1 MKKTCVSLFL
11 AFMMVW
17 ASVVPVY
24 ASDSAE
30 DIMPLLENTYDC
42 AVHFDITAS
51 GKAEFTVDYCGR
63 ETCTGA
69 TVTVKIQKRTL
80 LVFWTTVYEWEATS
94 TEQYDFL
101 YGSTQLED
109 TGTYRAVFKVEIHGT
124 SGVTDVIEDKIQQEY
139 S

>member
-1 MKKTCVSLFL
+1 
-11 AFMMVW
+11 
-17 ASVVPVY
+17 
-24 ASDSAE
+24 
-30 DIMPLLENTYDC
+30 MPLFENTNQC
-42 AVHFDITAS
+42 AMYFYITGS
-51 GKAEFTVDYCGR
+51 GYAEFSVEYDGQ

-69 TVTVKIQKRTL
+69 TVSVKIQKRTL

-109 TGTYRAVFKVEIHGT
+109 TGTYRAVFKVEVHGT
-124 SGVTDVIEDKIQQEY
+124 NGVTDVIEDKIQKEY

>member
-1 MKKTCVSLFL
+1 MWTSI
-11 AFMMVW
+11 
-17 ASVVPVY
+17 VPAY
-24 ASDSAE
+24 AADSTG
-30 DIMPLLENTYDC
+30 DIMPLLENTNQC
-42 AVHFDITAS
+42 AVTFYITSS
-51 GKAEFTVDYCGR
+51 GLAEYSVSYYGQ

-94 TEQYDFL
+94 TEKNDFL

-109 TGTYRAVFKVEIHGT
+109 TGTYRAVFKVEVHGT
-124 SGVTDVIEDKIQQEY
+124 NGVTDVIEDKIQKEY